1 MSFGA
6 NSRTADSVATLAEVA
21 NCGDQGRMSRFVAS
35 TIHSLEAGGL
45 GLRHAL
51 WVYTAPK
58 RLYARVE
65 DTGSYGW
72 TLFVLLTLV
81 TLIGYCEVQ
90 TGLIDRL
97 VDQQTE
103 ARLAQ
108 IEKEQAQLVDRVQLR
123 ESMDNARKE
132 GEFMKL
138 LRKLGAVAVAPMQ
151 LLVSFLFISSML
163 YAAVALTGRKPEYHT
178 LMTICV
184 YAGFIDLVAIA
195 LRFFMMFAYR
205 TIHVDT
211 SLAMFGEP
219 GEYPYLAAIDPFRI
233 WFWVL
238 IAIGLIVTQQLSRRV
253 AITVCTVFCLAT
265 SAAAAG
271 IQYALRQS

>member
-1 MSFGA
+1 MA
-6 NSRTADSVATLAEVA
+6 
-21 NCGDQGRMSRFVAS
+21 QFVAS
-35 TIHSLEAGGL
+35 TTHSLETGGL

-108 IEKEQAQLVDRVQLR
+108 IEKEQAHLVDRVQLR

-138 LRKLGAVAVAPMQ
+138 LRKLGAVVVAPMQ

-178 LMTICV
+178 LMTICI
-184 YAGFIDLVAIA
+184 YAGFIDLMAIA

-211 SLAMFGEP
+211 SLAMLGEP
-219 GEYPYLAAIDPFRI
+219 GEYPYLAALDPFRI

-238 IAIGLIVTQQLSRRV
+238 VGIGLIVTQQLSRRV
-253 AITVCTVFCLAT
+253 AITVCTVFCLAS
-265 SAAAAG
+265 SAASAG
-271 IQYALRQS
+271 IEYAVRQS